1 MLKKTITAVVAL
13 ASFLLVSCVRTA
25 DVMVVGGGASGVC
38 AAVQS
43 ARSGASTVLVEETP
57 WLGGMLTSAGV
68 SCIDGNYNLR
78 SGLFGEFTDSL
89 AARYGGYEALKT
101 GWVSNI
107 CFEPHIGQEVLSN
120 IIAGCGDRIVVKRES
135 KAVSFVRE
143 NGKWMVEVV
152 GAKGRKTKWEVKV
165 LIDCTEL
172 GDVAKECG
180 VEYRIGMDDGKETGE
195 SIAPG
200 QANDVI
206 QDMTFV
212 AILKDFGPD
221 ADKTID
227 KPEGYDPEVFAN
239 CAINTYNDPDRAF
252 QTIWPAR
259 DMITYGAL
267 PGRKF
272 MVNWPIWGNDWY
284 ANVID
289 STQETREKAY
299 SDAKNFTKCFIYF
312 IQTELGMKNLGLAE
326 DEFPAGD
333 GFALYPYFRE
343 SRRIKGEAF
352 FTIDAAA
359 SPFDYEHPYYRTGV
373 AVGDYAV
380 DHHHFRNPDW
390 ENLPDLHFYSIPSFN
405 VPMGVLIPKGVDG
418 LLVAEKS
425 ISVSNIM
432 NGATRLQ
439 PVVMQLGQAAGA
451 IAAISAKEDIE
462 LREVSVRRVQSVLL
476 DSGCILMPYL
486 DLPHSSSHFK
496 ALQRIG
502 LTGILRGEGR
512 NVGWANQTWLRA
524 RDPLLAEELFTEG
537 VFPAFHQ
544 EKGEVSCGDFFE
556 YLDLLSK
563 TTGTDFSTDELRRNI
578 WQSEGL
584 ENYDTERT
592 ITRFEAAVML
602 DAVINPFGL
611 SDVDFNGNFNT
622 L

>member
-1 MLKKTITAVVAL
+1 
-13 ASFLLVSCVRTA
+13 
-25 DVMVVGGGASGVC
+25 
-38 AAVQS
+38 
-43 ARSGASTVLVEETP
+43 
-57 WLGGMLTSAGV
+57 
-68 SCIDGNYNLR
+68 
-78 SGLFGEFTDSL
+78 
-89 AARYGGYEALKT
+89 
-101 GWVSNI
+101 
-107 CFEPHIGQEVLSN
+107 
-120 IIAGCGDRIVVKRES
+120 
-135 KAVSFVRE
+135 
-143 NGKWMVEVV
+143 
-152 GAKGRKTKWEVKV
+152 
-165 LIDCTEL
+165 
-172 GDVAKECG
+172 
-180 VEYRIGMDDGKETGE
+180 
-195 SIAPG
+195 
-200 QANDVI
+200 
-206 QDMTFV
+206 
-212 AILKDFGPD
+212 
-221 ADKTID
+221 
-227 KPEGYDPEVFAN
+227 
-239 CAINTYNDPDRAF
+239 
-252 QTIWPAR
+252 
-259 DMITYGAL
+259 
-267 PGRKF
+267 
-272 MVNWPIWGNDWY
+272 
-284 ANVID
+284 
-289 STQETREKAY
+289 
-299 SDAKNFTKCFIYF
+299 
-312 IQTELGMKNLGLAE
+312 
-326 DEFPAGD
+326 
-333 GFALYPYFRE
+333 
-343 SRRIKGEAF
+343 
-352 FTIDAAA
+352 
-359 SPFDYEHPYYRTGV
+359 
-373 AVGDYAV
+373 
-380 DHHHFRNPDW
+380 
-390 ENLPDLHFYSIPSFN
+390 
-405 VPMGVLIPKGVDG
+405 MGVLIPKGVDG